1 MDDADCDDADR
12 ADAGCDDADRAA
24 TAAGPGSRPVSPRP
38 ETSPRPE
45 RVLTIIGLEG
55 RIARELL
62 RLARERWGAEAV
74 TTVLRTPGAG
84 PAAIPTPSAPT
95 GSLPVVTAVPAG
107 ERGPRAT
114 QHPTRHDAMTQDTPR
129 QDTQRQDAPRQPPTR
144 QDTPV
149 GSTGPAAAAPE
160 GEAGAPTVVCVTLS
174 TDLQHDLRVPTAA
187 RRSGLTELARAA
199 AGATRTGG
207 HLVVVT
213 SARVYGARPT
223 NPVPLPADAPVL
235 GRDDGGLVGDLLAVE
250 VAVAR
255 LRTERPDLRITI
267 VRPAA
272 VVGPGVDTTITRH
285 FESPRLLVLSGSKPL
300 WQFVH
305 VHDVATAVMAVVAH
319 RPGPGSTPLGPV
331 VTVGAP
337 GLVTQEQVE
346 QVSGKRRLELPA
358 AAALATARRLQAAGV
373 LSTSGVD
380 LDYVCYPW
388 VVASE
393 QLEAAGWRAVYDTE
407 ACLHVLLEQLHRR
420 GLLGLRRDATVGTA
434 SAAVALVGT
443 AALMRRRRRKGA

>member
-1 MDDADCDDADR
+1 MDDVDC
-12 ADAGCDDADRAA
+12 AA
-24 TAAGPGSRPVSPRP
+24 TAAAAVTRP
-38 ETSPRPE
+38 ESSQPE
-45 RVLTIIGLEG
+45 GVLTIIGLEG

-74 TTVLRTPGAG
+74 ATVLRTPGAG
-84 PAAIPTPSAPT
+84 PATIPTPSPVT
-95 GSLPVVTAVPAG
+95 GSLPVVTAVPAPD
-107 ERGPRAT
+107 RGPAVAAR
-114 QHPTRHDAMTQDTPR
+114 
-129 QDTQRQDAPRQPPTR
+129 DAPGAPSAPAPSAPASSASASSAFASSTPAPHTVAPPA
-144 QDTPV
+144 
-149 GSTGPAAAAPE
+149 PAPPAPAPE
-160 GEAGAPTVVCVTLS
+160 PGAPTVVCVALS
-174 TDLQHDLRVPTAA
+174 TDLQRDLRVPTAA
-187 RRSGLTELARAA
+187 RRSGLTDLARAA
-199 AGATRTGG
+199 AAATRAGG

-213 SARVYGARPT
+213 SARVYGARRT

-305 VHDVATAVMAVVAH
+305 VHDVATAVMTVVAH
-319 RPGPGSTPLGPV
+319 RPGPGAPLGPV

-393 QLEAAGWRAVYDTE
+393 QLEAAGWRAAYDTE

-443 AALMRRRRRKGA
+443 AALMRRRRRKGV